1 MNRSGVVFEST
12 RQAEAHKLYNI
23 ATGAT
28 KLKVLAKLRRER
40 YILYCIALII
50 LFHKGSCISAQ
61 EVSIVGTPQQM
72 NERIRTLSAGSKPT
86 SHEYTIGN
94 GDLLSISVFDVPEL
108 TREVRVSQSGTI
120 SIPLVP
126 TRLHVSGLTEMQAE
140 QMIADVLQANGLVS
154 HPEVGV
160 MVKEHKSRPITVVGA
175 VQHPMVYQA
184 DSSVSL
190 LEVLA
195 EAGGVG
201 NDAGDTIIVTRARS
215 SSFVLVPIPE
225 PISLSAPGA
234 APGAESSTQDAPVL
248 SESDTTSGS
257 NPTAFPSATE
267 MAQGPSP
274 PANSN
279 KTSETTTPAGNTIT
293 INLNELLETGDM
305 RNNIP
310 LQAGDVVTVPH
321 AGIVYVLG
329 AVNRPGGFVMAND
342 RSEMTTMKVLSLA
355 GGLTRIAKL
364 DHAVIIR
371 KDDQGKQTETEVD
384 LKKVINQQS
393 EDIRMRASDVL
404 YIPDNHVKE
413 ALFQALQLGLAVGT
427 AVAIYHVAYH

>member
-1 MNRSGVVFEST
+1 VG
-12 RQAEAHKLYNI
+12 HKLYNI

-28 KLKVLAKLRRER
+28 KLKVLDKLRRER
-40 YILYCIALII
+40 YILPCVAL
-50 LFHKGSCISAQ
+50 LVFFHKGSCISAQ
-61 EVSIVGTPQQM
+61 EVSVVGTSQQM
-72 NERIRTLSAGSKPT
+72 NERIQKLSVGSKPA

-94 GDLLSISVFDVPEL
+94 GDLVSIAVFDVPEL

-126 TRLHVSGLTEMQAE
+126 TRLHISGLTEMQAE
-140 QMIADVLQANGLVS
+140 RMIADVLQANGLVS

-175 VQHPMVYQA
+175 VQHPMVYEA

-195 EAGGVG
+195 GAGGVS

-225 PISLSAPGA
+225 PISTSAPGA
-234 APGAESSTQDAPVL
+234 APGAESSTQDAPAL
-248 SESDTTSGS
+248 SESDTTSSS

-267 MAQGPSP
+267 MAQSPSP
-274 PANSN
+274 GANSN

-329 AVNRPGGFVMAND
+329 AVTRPGGFVMAND
-342 RSEMTTMKVLSLA
+342 RSELTTMKVLSLA

-384 LKKVINQQS
+384 LKKVLNQQS
-393 EDIRMRASDVL
+393 EDIKMRASDVL

-413 ALFQALQLGLAVGT
+413 ALFQALQIAVAVGT
-427 AVAIYHVAYH
+427 AVAIYHVAYQ